1 MPVLSTEKVQAAV
14 DMARKGRI
22 IVLGEGAL
30 CNPSNADLF
39 GGLTPTDERAAKKL
53 CQGCPWAVQCLANA
67 LLEGAP
73 FIQGGTNIRQRKDI
87 YRQYRIKPL
96 DKPRDGYI

>member
-1 MPVLSTEKVQAAV
+1 MNKNNNVSMPVLSTEKVQAAV

-39 GGLTPTDERAAKKL
+39 GGLTPTDERAAKKTVPGL
-53 CQGCPWAVQCLANA
+53 SLGRAMSCQRLA
-67 LLEGAP
+67 
-73 FIQGGTNIRQRKDI
+73 
-87 YRQYRIKPL
+87 
-96 DKPRDGYI
+96 